1 VRRCASVCQDEE
13 KMSHTPS
20 AQPETSHRIRV
31 LVVDD
36 HPVVRHGLIA
46 ILRYEPDIEVV
57 GDAADGLEAVQLILE
72 QRPDVVLLDLRLPH
86 LDGVEVM
93 RQVRAQAAQVRFL
106 VLTTYD
112 TDEYIGP
119 ALAAG
124 AQGYL
129 LKDALPDELAQ
140 GVRAVMRG
148 RAALEPEV
156 AARLLERMSDG
167 EREELSAREL
177 EVLRL
182 LVAGASNRQ
191 LAQQLQLSENTI
203 KTHISRIFGKLG
215 VQSRAEAV
223 AVALQRGLVPLNR
236 L

>member
-1 VRRCASVCQDEE
+1 
-13 KMSHTPS
+13 MSGTPS
-20 AQPETSHRIRV
+20 AQPAIPHRIRV

-57 GDAADGLEAVQLILE
+57 GDAADGLAAVRLILE
-72 QRPDVVLLDLRLPH
+72 QRPDVVLLDLRLPQ

-93 RQVRAQAAQVRFL
+93 RRVRAQGAQVRFL

-148 RAALEPEV
+148 GAALEPEV

-167 EREELSAREL
+167 EREELSSREL

-191 LAQQLQLSENTI
+191 VAQQLQLSENTI
-203 KTHISRIFGKLG
+203 KTHISRIFAKLG

-223 AVALQRGLVPLNR
+223 AVALQRGLVPLHR
-236 L
+236 T

>member
-1 VRRCASVCQDEE
+1 
-13 KMSHTPS
+13 M
-20 AQPETSHRIRV
+20 IRV

-46 ILRYEPDIEVV
+46 ILRWEQDIELV
-57 GDAADGLEAVQLILE
+57 GEAADGLEAVRLILE
-72 QRPDVVLLDLRLPH
+72 RKPEVVLLDLRLPQ
-86 LDGVEVM
+86 LSGIEVM
-93 RQVRAQAAQVRFL
+93 RQVRAQLPQVRFL

-129 LKDALPDELAQ
+129 LKDATPDEL
-140 GVRAVMRG
+140 GRAVRSLMQG
-148 RAALEPEV
+148 GAALEPAV
-156 AARLLERMSDG
+156 AARLLERMAES
-167 EREELSAREL
+167 ESNEELSAREL

-182 LVAGASNRQ
+182 LVAGASNKAIAAR
-191 LAQQLQLSENTI
+191 LNLSENTV
-203 KTHISRIFGKLG
+203 KSHISHIFGKLG

-223 AVALQRGLVPLNR
+223 AIALQRGVVPLER
-236 L
+236 Q

>member
-1 VRRCASVCQDEE
+1 
-13 KMSHTPS
+13 M
-20 AQPETSHRIRV
+20 TSNSQLIRV

-46 ILRYEPDIEVV
+46 IMGYEPDIEVV
-57 GDAADGLEAVQLILE
+57 GDAADGEEAVRLILE
-72 QRPDVVLLDLRLPH
+72 RRPDVVLLDLRLPK

-93 RQVRAQAAQVRFL
+93 RQVRAQAPQVRFL

-129 LKDALPDELAQ
+129 LKDALPDELAR

-148 RAALEPEV
+148 AAALEPEV
-156 AARLLERMSDG
+156 AARLLERMAEG
-167 EREELSAREL
+167 ERGDELSEREL

-182 LVAGASNRQ
+182 LVAGASNKSLAVQ
-191 LAQQLQLSENTI
+191 LNLSENTI
-203 KTHISRIFGKLG
+203 KTHISRIFAKLG

-223 AVALQRGLVPLNR
+223 AVALQRGLVPLKR
-236 L
+236 P

>member
-1 VRRCASVCQDEE
+1 
-13 KMSHTPS
+13 M
-20 AQPETSHRIRV
+20 IRV

-36 HPVVRHGLIA
+36 HPVVRQGLIA
-46 ILRYEPDIEVV
+46 ILGYEPDIEVV
-57 GDAADGLEAVQLILE
+57 GDAADGEQAVRLILE
-72 QRPDVVLLDLRLPH
+72 RRPDVVLLDLRLPR

-93 RQVRAQAAQVRFL
+93 RQVRAQAPEVRFL

-129 LKDALPDELAQ
+129 LKDALPEELAR

-148 RAALEPEV
+148 AAALEPAV
-156 AARLLERMSDG
+156 AARLLERMAEG
-167 EREELSAREL
+167 ERGDELSEREL

-182 LVAGASNRQ
+182 LVAGASNKAIAAQ
-191 LAQQLQLSENTI
+191 LNLSENTI
-203 KTHISRIFGKLG
+203 KTHISRIFAKLD

-223 AVALQRGLVPLNR
+223 AVALQRGLVPLKR
-236 L
+236 S

>member
-1 VRRCASVCQDEE
+1 
-13 KMSHTPS
+13 M
-20 AQPETSHRIRV
+20 IRV

-46 ILRYEPDIEVV
+46 ILRWEQDIELV
-57 GDAADGLEAVQLILE
+57 GEAADGLEAVRLILE
-72 QRPDVVLLDLRLPH
+72 RNPEVVLLDLRLPH
-86 LDGVEVM
+86 LSGIEVM
-93 RQVRAQAAQVRFL
+93 RQVRARLPQVRFL

-129 LKDALPDELAQ
+129 LKDATPDEL
-140 GVRAVMRG
+140 GRAVRSLMQG
-148 RAALEPEV
+148 GAALEPAV
-156 AARLLERMSDG
+156 AARLLERMAEG
-167 EREELSAREL
+167 ESNEELSAREL

-182 LVAGASNRQ
+182 LVAGASNKSIAAR
-191 LAQQLQLSENTI
+191 LNLSENTV
-203 KTHISRIFGKLG
+203 KSHISHIFGKLG

-223 AVALQRGLVPLNR
+223 AIALQRGVVSLER
-236 L
+236 Q

>member
-1 VRRCASVCQDEE
+1 
-13 KMSHTPS
+13 M
-20 AQPETSHRIRV
+20 IRV

-46 ILRYEPDIEVV
+46 ILRWEQDIELV
-57 GDAADGLEAVQLILE
+57 GEAADGLEAVRLILE
-72 QRPDVVLLDLRLPH
+72 RKPEVVLLDLRLPQ
-86 LDGVEVM
+86 LSGIEVM
-93 RQVRAQAAQVRFL
+93 RQVRAQLPQVRFL

-129 LKDALPDELAQ
+129 LKDATPDEL
-140 GVRAVMRG
+140 GRAVRSLMQG
-148 RAALEPEV
+148 GAALEPAV
-156 AARLLERMSDG
+156 AARLLERMAENESN
-167 EREELSAREL
+167 EELSVREL

-182 LVAGASNRQ
+182 LVAGASNKAIAAR
-191 LAQQLQLSENTI
+191 LNLSENTV
-203 KTHISRIFGKLG
+203 KSHISHIFGKLG

-223 AVALQRGLVPLNR
+223 AIALQRGMVPLER
-236 L
+236 Q